1 MVVLRASTASSAA
14 EKLYSLRAR
23 RMPRP
28 HPAHPTSGQT
38 TANWVHFYYMA
49 RVRTWLT
56 GADLI
61 KYDTPHLGP
70 RIQLML
76 SQLEFKLSVEKQY
89 KDGIEKMVRLYQMEG
104 DRKSKQDAEAKRIES
119 NQKIQLLKHSLK
131 RYEDLHVDI
140 DGDAGGDGKRQT
152 KTKTWLETDYGSR

>member
-1 MVVLRASTASSAA
+1 L
-14 EKLYSLRAR
+14 L
-23 RMPRP
+23 
-28 HPAHPTSGQT
+28 Q
-38 TANWVHFYYMA
+38 
-49 RVRTWLT
+49 
-56 GADLI
+56 DLI

-104 DRKSKQDAEAKRIES
+104 DRKSKQDAETKRIES

-140 DGDAGGDGKRQT
+140 EGDGGDGMYHYAT
-152 KTKTWLETDYGSR
+152 SFTSC

>member
-1 MVVLRASTASSAA
+1 L
-14 EKLYSLRAR
+14 
-23 RMPRP
+23 
-28 HPAHPTSGQT
+28 
-38 TANWVHFYYMA
+38 
-49 RVRTWLT
+49 
-56 GADLI
+56 ADLI

-104 DRKSKQDAEAKRIES
+104 DRKSKQDAEAKRVES

-140 DGDAGGDGKRQT
+140 EGDGGDGEFRLPGSLWVGTLTFSRRQPEHSQS
-152 KTKTWLETDYGSR
+152 KETIERAPFLAHSRSCRCRPRRYRSI